1 MSTILRDA
9 IPTAAVFE
17 MFWSAGYRRSRST
30 RAREVTSEHVAEWAV
45 TGRRSFGGHNYDFAG
60 ERQVVTVKIG
70 LNVVSLGTPAVCD
83 RSGAAPDPQH
93 MRSACC
99 HDLNG
104 SRSSRFTAQL
114 PRQCVPCA
122 SYGSGHSPDL
132 PPSPYAATWANVG
145 ACVPAPCSPGRSAL
159 TVRPS
164 RRPAGVFWVAAVAVP
179 GPVPVSGPLCLVSPS
194 VVSPSAVAVPLFRLP
209 SVLVPSLPTC
219 RCGHKGRGSADP
231 GTAGRSP

>member
-1 MSTILRDA
+1 M
-9 IPTAAVFE
+9 
-17 MFWSAGYRRSRST
+17 
-30 RAREVTSEHVAEWAV
+30 
-45 TGRRSFGGHNYDFAG
+45 
-60 ERQVVTVKIG
+60 KIG

-122 SYGSGHSPDL
+122 SYGSGHFPDL

-145 ACVPAPCSPGRSAL
+145 ALPGRPSAVL
-159 TVRPS
+159 LNSGSLPPP
-164 RRPAGVFWVAAVAVP
+164 RRALVWVAAVAVP

-194 VVSPSAVAVPLFRLP
+194 VVSPSAVAVPPLSPAFR
-209 SVLVPSLPTC
+209 SLSPLSRPVDAVIKGAEAPT
-219 RCGHKGRGSADP
+219 RGLL
-231 GTAGRSP
+231 GRSP